1 MEISRSKENNDPMD
15 DKYMSLITD
24 YMEGTFE
31 GSRKAE
37 FEQYVSDGHIDLKEI
52 EELMLFENKVS
63 ESSDPVPSE
72 KLTDNF
78 YQMLAEEK
86 AKKEGSLINQVKVFV
101 DSLFSSSQGKWAF
114 AAGVLIIGLVLGRG
128 FSGVSYEKQMDQL
141 ASQMADMQEMM
152 AISMLE
158 ESSVSKR
165 LQGVQMSSEL
175 VTTNEEI
182 ANALLITLNNDE
194 SSNVRLAALNMLAE
208 FSDDENIREGLINSI
223 QNQSSPIVLLA
234 MAELMVE
241 LQEKKAL
248 EEFEGVIDSDRA
260 PEDLKSTLREN
271 MNKIM

>member
-1 MEISRSKENNDPMD
+1 
-15 DKYMSLITD
+15 MSLITD
-24 YMEGTFE
+24 YMEGTLE

-37 FEQYVSDGHIDLKEI
+37 FEKYVSEGHIDLKEI
-52 EELMLFENKVS
+52 EELMLFENKFS
-63 ESSDPVPSE
+63 EAETPEPSE

-86 AKKEGSLINQVKVFV
+86 AKKEGSLLNQLRSFFDGVFA
-101 DSLFSSSQGKWAF
+101 SSQGKWAF
-114 AAGVLIIGLVLGRG
+114 AASMLIIGLVLGRG
-128 FSGVSYEKQMDQL
+128 FSGVSYEKKMDEL
-141 ASQMADMQEMM
+141 SSQMADMQEMM

-175 VTTNEEI
+175 VTTNEEV

-208 FSDDENIREGLINSI
+208 YSSDENIREGLINSI

-248 EEFEGVIDSDRA
+248 QEFEGVIDSDRA
-260 PEDLKSTLREN
+260 PDDLKTTLREN